1 MRINKALCYAIH
13 FADSGAPDNTK
24 RVMINFC
31 NAEEIVTAKKALW
44 EAADNELIGEYKD
57 RRSSDRR
64 PAVVEHVNDI
74 VTAIQKLDAINKLPN
89 FVAKDL
95 DRVPNVHPEEMNL
108 LILIQG
114 IAKLE
119 KYCDEY
125 NEMLSK
131 VMIDLINLRDGTR
144 PISDDNDIHEAPHDI
159 TPEETTANIA
169 TDNRN
174 AATQPSE
181 ENVENAPTDN
191 NNVINGEANSRPT
204 VSGASTAQN
213 NARTAPIEGVRC
225 GPPRP

>member
-1 MRINKALCYAIH
+1 MQSIKVGPFFFHIFDL
-13 FADSGAPDNTK
+13 
-24 RVMINFC
+24 
-31 NAEEIVTAKKALW
+31 
-44 EAADNELIGEYKD
+44 LID
-57 RRSSDRR
+57 
-64 PAVVEHVNDI
+64 
-74 VTAIQKLDAINKLPN
+74 TL
-89 FVAKDL
+89 KDL
-95 DRVPNVHPEEMNL
+95 DRVPNVHSEEMNL

-131 VMIDLINLRDGTR
+131 VMIDLMNLRDGTR
-144 PISDDNDIHEAPHDI
+144 PISADNDIHEAPHDI

-204 VSGASTAQN
+204 VSGASTA
-213 NARTAPIEGVRC
+213 
-225 GPPRP
+225 

>member
-1 MRINKALCYAIH
+1 MH
-13 FADSGAPDNTK
+13 FVDSGVPDNTK
-24 RVMINFC
+24 RVVINFY
-31 NAEEIVTAKKALW
+31 NAEEIVNSKKALW

-64 PAVVEHVNDI
+64 PVNDI
-74 VTAIQKLDAINKLPN
+74 VIAIQKLDAINKLPN

-95 DRVPNVHPEEMNL
+95 DRVPNVHSEEMNL

-144 PISDDNDIHEAPHDI
+144 PISADNDIHEAPHDI

-213 NARTAPIEGVRC
+213 NARTAPIEGVRW
-225 GPPRP
+225 GPLRPQSNDRTIIPAVIPQI